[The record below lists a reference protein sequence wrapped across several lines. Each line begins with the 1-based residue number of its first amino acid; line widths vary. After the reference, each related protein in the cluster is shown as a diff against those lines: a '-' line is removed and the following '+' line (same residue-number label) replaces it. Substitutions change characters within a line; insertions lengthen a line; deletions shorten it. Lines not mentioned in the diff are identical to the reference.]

1 MTMRKLLFV
10 AAIAVGLSAGGIAY
24 AQDAAKLADTAGCMK
39 CHDIEKK
46 KMGAPFKSVA
56 AKYKGKQDAEKT
68 IVAKLKSGEGHQKA
82 NASDADLAS
91 IVKWVL
97 AM

>member
-1 MTMRKLLFV
+1 MRKLLFV
-10 AAIAVGLSAGGIAY
+10 AAIATGLTVGGVAY

-39 CHDIEKK
+39 CHDVEKK
-46 KMGAPFKSVA
+46 KMGASFKSVA

-68 IVAKLKSGEGHQKA
+68 IVAKLKSGEGHPKA
-82 NASDADLAS
+82 AASDADLAS

>member
-1 MTMRKLLFV
+1 MRKLLFV
-10 AAIAVGLSAGGIAY
+10 AAVAIGLSAGGIAY

-39 CHDIEKK
+39 CHDVEKK
-46 KMGAPFKSVA
+46 KMGAPFKAVA
-56 AKYKGKQDAEKT
+56 AKYKGNKDAEKT
-68 IVAKLKSGEGHQKA
+68 IVAKLKSGEGHPKGK
-82 NASDADLAS
+82 ASDADLDA